1 MGAEVVTET
10 IAAAHRWLRAGEKV
24 ALATVIGTW
33 GSAPRRIGAK
43 MAVSASGEISG
54 SVSGGCVEGAV
65 AEAAVDVLRSGCAQ
79 LLHFGVADDIAWE
92 VGLAC
97 GGAIDVIVLPF
108 HGEVCDAFLN
118 AADTPNVTLTVVRG
132 SEESFGRQMLLDAD
146 GKQTGGLGFGLDKD
160 AVVQAR
166 LALSEGRSRRV
177 DLGHGTEIFLDVNRS
192 PSTLVVVGGVHIA
205 IPLVSMA
212 KAIGFRTVVVDPR
225 RSFGS
230 VERFPDVDQLLHFW
244 PDRALIEMQ
253 LDMTTAVAVLTH
265 DPKLDDPALRVA
277 LPSASFY
284 VGALGSRS
292 TNTKRRERLIDSG
305 VAAEHIE
312 RLRAPIGLDL
322 GGRSPGEI
330 ALSVMAE
337 IVEVQY
343 QREVENK

>member
-1 MGAEVVTET
+1 MTET
-10 IAAAHRWLRAGEKV
+10 IKAAQRWLRAGEKV

-65 AEAAVDVLRSGCAQ
+65 AEAAADVLRSGRAQ

-97 GGAIDVIVLPF
+97 GGAIDVIVQPF
-108 HGEVCDAFLN
+108 HGEVFDAFLN
-118 AADTPNVTLTVVRG
+118 TGDTPNVTLTVVSG
-132 SEESFGRQMLLDAD
+132 SEESFGRQMFLDAD
-146 GKQTGGLGFGLDKD
+146 GKQTGGLGYGLDKD

-166 LALSEGRSRRV
+166 LALSEGWSRQV
-177 DLGHGTEIFLDVNRS
+177 DLGHGIEIFLDVSR
-192 PSTLVVVGGVHIA
+192 PPLTLVVVGGVHIA

-230 VERFPDVDQLLHFW
+230 VDRFPDVDQLLHFW
-244 PDRALIEMQ
+244 PDRALNKLQ

-284 VGALGSRS
+284 VGALGSRN
-292 TNTKRRERLIDSG
+292 TNIKRRERLIDSG
-305 VAAEHIE
+305 VATEHIE